1 MDRATGR
8 RRAGLDFARR
18 TLVLQLLVVLVVV
31 GIATVAYGLLSSSE
45 NRQEAQATALAI
57 ARTAAEDPALRAAV
71 TAETVDPATATAA
84 DLADGPLQRTAEAVR
99 ARTGALFVV
108 VTDDRGLRLA
118 HPDPAELGKL
128 VSTDPTVALAGREE
142 VTWATGT
149 LGESARA
156 KVPVRALGEAGA
168 AGAAGEAG
176 ATGDAGGRVVGEVS
190 VGFAAATVRDS
201 IGVDVAAIAVVAL
214 LALGVGAVASG
225 ILSRRLAR
233 LTLGLQPSEL
243 AGLVQDQASVLSG
256 VGEGVLGIGPDG
268 RVTVCNPRAAALLG
282 LVDPVGR
289 TLDDLGIAPVLRE
302 AVARARAGTAAPG
315 AGSRPATA
323 NAAAA
328 AADAV
333 PVPAASSSLRAVVGD
348 RLLFVDV
355 ARVDRDG
362 RDLGTVVV
370 LRDETDIEAM
380 SRRLTAVTAMSTALR
395 VQRHEFANRLHVVRG
410 LVATGR
416 VDEADS
422 YLAGVL
428 EQGPVAFPTVDAG
441 LVDEPYLQ
449 AFLGAKAM
457 EAEERGV
464 SLRVGPGTLVRGFL
478 VRPEEVTTVLGNLV
492 DNAVHAAVRGSRTDR
507 WVEVEALDDGA
518 DLHLAVSDSGDGLAG
533 SDVGRVFQRRAD
545 DVGAAAEAVAA
556 GGAPGGGGADGRGGA
571 DPAHGLGF
579 GLPLVRDIARR
590 DGGDVWVADPGGPPP
605 GADAGAVL
613 CARLQGVVEPPEAD
627 PPGASASAD
636 VEADTADTDT
646 ATDDRADPNGAP
658 A

>member
-1 MDRATGR
+1 MGEATGR

-45 NRQEAQATALAI
+45 NREEAQATALAI

-71 TAETVDPATATAA
+71 TAETADPGVATAS
-84 DLADGPLQRTAEAVR
+84 DLADGPVQLTAEAVR
-99 ARTGALFVV
+99 ERTGALFVV

-118 HPDPAELGKL
+118 HPDASELGQR

-156 KVPVRALGEAGA
+156 KVPVRALADAGA
-168 AGAAGEAG
+168 GDGGGAS
-176 ATGDAGGRVVGEVS
+176 GDDRVVGEVS

-243 AGLVQDQASVLSG
+243 AGLVQDQAAVLSG

-289 TLDDLGIAPVLRE
+289 TLADLGVAPVLRD
-302 AVARARAGTAAPG
+302 AVAGAQAGAA
-315 AGSRPATA
+315 AGSP
-323 NAAAA
+323 
-328 AADAV
+328 
-333 PVPAASSSLRAVVGD
+333 SLRAVVDD

-362 RDLGTVVV
+362 RDLGTVMV

-464 SLRVGPGTLVRGFL
+464 ALRVGPGTLVRGIL

-492 DNAVHAAVRGSRTDR
+492 DNAMHAAVRGSRADR

-518 DLHLAVSDSGDGLAG
+518 DLHIAVSDSGDGLAA
-533 SDVGRVFQRRAD
+533 SDAGRVFQRRPD
-545 DVGAAAEAVAA
+545 DVDGAAEALAA
-556 GGAPGGGGADGRGGA
+556 SGGA

-605 GADAGAVL
+605 HAEAGAVF
-613 CARLQGVVEPPEAD
+613 CARLAGVVEPPDAD
-627 PPGASASAD
+627 PPAPAPTD
-636 VEADTADTDT
+636 DTWTDTDPHG
-646 ATDDRADPNGAP
+646 ARA
-658 A
+658 

>member
-45 NRQEAQATALAI
+45 NREEAQATALAI

-71 TAETVDPATATAA
+71 TAETADPATASAA
-84 DLADGPLQRTAEAVR
+84 DLADGPVQRTAEAVR
-99 ARTGALFVV
+99 ERTGALFVV

-118 HPDPAELGKL
+118 HPDVSELGQR

-156 KVPVRALGEAGA
+156 KVPVRALTDASADGGGA
-168 AGAAGEAG
+168 S
-176 ATGDAGGRVVGEVS
+176 GDDRVVGEVS

-243 AGLVQDQASVLSG
+243 AGLVQDQAAVLSG

-268 RVTVCNPRAAALLG
+268 RVTVCNPRAAELLG

-289 TLDDLGIAPVLRE
+289 TLADLGVAPVLRD
-302 AVARARAGTAAPG
+302 AVAAARARTG
-315 AGSRPATA
+315 AGSATA
-323 NAAAA
+323 ATG
-328 AADAV
+328 
-333 PVPAASSSLRAVVGD
+333 VPAAGSASLRAVVDD

-362 RDLGTVVV
+362 RDLGTVMV

-416 VDEADS
+416 VDEADG

-464 SLRVGPGTLVRGFL
+464 ALRVGPGTLVRGIL

-492 DNAVHAAVRGSRTDR
+492 DNAVHAAVRGSRADR

-518 DLHLAVSDSGDGLAG
+518 DLHLAVSDSGDGLVA
-533 SDVGRVFQRRAD
+533 SDAGRVFQRRPD
-545 DVGAAAEAVAA
+545 DVDGAAEALAA
-556 GGAPGGGGADGRGGA
+556 GGGA

-605 GADAGAVL
+605 DAESGAVL
-613 CARLQGVVEPPEAD
+613 CARLAGVVEPPDDGPHEHD
-627 PPGASASAD
+627 PDPHPDLDGA
-636 VEADTADTDT
+636 
-646 ATDDRADPNGAP
+646 RA
-658 A
+658 

>member
-45 NRQEAQATALAI
+45 NREEAQATALAI

-71 TAETVDPATATAA
+71 TAETADPATASAA
-84 DLADGPLQRTAEAVR
+84 DLADGPVQRTAEAVR
-99 ARTGALFVV
+99 GRTGALFVV

-118 HPDPAELGKL
+118 HPDVSELGQR

-156 KVPVRALGEAGA
+156 KVPVRALADASADGGGA
-168 AGAAGEAG
+168 S
-176 ATGDAGGRVVGEVS
+176 GDDRVVGEVS

-243 AGLVQDQASVLSG
+243 AGLVQDQAAVLSG

-268 RVTVCNPRAAALLG
+268 RVTVCNPRAAELLG
-282 LVDPVGR
+282 LGDPVGR
-289 TLDDLGIAPVLRE
+289 TLADLGVAPVLRD
-302 AVARARAGTAAPG
+302 AVASARAGVGTGSASGVAGAPA
-315 AGSRPATA
+315 AGSA
-323 NAAAA
+323 
-328 AADAV
+328 
-333 PVPAASSSLRAVVGD
+333 SLRAVVDD

-362 RDLGTVVV
+362 RDLGTVMV

-416 VDEADS
+416 VDEADG

-464 SLRVGPGTLVRGFL
+464 ALRVGPGTLVRGIL

-492 DNAVHAAVRGSRTDR
+492 DNAVHAAVRGSRADR

-518 DLHLAVSDSGDGLAG
+518 DLHLAVSDSGDGLAA
-533 SDVGRVFQRRAD
+533 SDAGRVFQRRPD
-545 DVGAAAEAVAA
+545 DVDGAAEALAA
-556 GGAPGGGGADGRGGA
+556 GGGA

-605 GADAGAVL
+605 DAESGAVL
-613 CARLQGVVEPPEAD
+613 CARLAGVVEPPDDGPHD
-627 PPGASASAD
+627 PDHDPDGA
-636 VEADTADTDT
+636 
-646 ATDDRADPNGAP
+646 RA
-658 A
+658 

>member
-1 MDRATGR
+1 MGEATGR

-45 NRQEAQATALAI
+45 NREEAQATALAI
-57 ARTAAEDPALRAAV
+57 ARTAAEDLALRAAV
-71 TAETVDPATATAA
+71 TAETADPGVATAS
-84 DLADGPLQRTAEAVR
+84 DLADGPVQLTAEAVR
-99 ARTGALFVV
+99 ERTGALFVV

-118 HPDPAELGKL
+118 HPDASELGQR

-156 KVPVRALGEAGA
+156 KVPVRALADAGA
-168 AGAAGEAG
+168 PGDGGGAS
-176 ATGDAGGRVVGEVS
+176 GDDRVVGEVS

-243 AGLVQDQASVLSG
+243 AGLVQDQAAVLSG

-289 TLDDLGIAPVLRE
+289 TLADLGVAPVLRD
-302 AVARARAGTAAPG
+302 AVAGAQAGAA
-315 AGSRPATA
+315 AGSP
-323 NAAAA
+323 
-328 AADAV
+328 
-333 PVPAASSSLRAVVGD
+333 SLRAVVDD

-362 RDLGTVVV
+362 RDLGTVMV

-464 SLRVGPGTLVRGFL
+464 ALRVGPGTLVRGIL

-492 DNAVHAAVRGSRTDR
+492 DNAMHAAVRGSRADR

-518 DLHLAVSDSGDGLAG
+518 DLHIAVSDSGDGLAA
-533 SDVGRVFQRRAD
+533 SDAGRVFQRRPD
-545 DVGAAAEAVAA
+545 DVDGAAEALAA
-556 GGAPGGGGADGRGGA
+556 SGGG

-605 GADAGAVL
+605 HAEAGAVF
-613 CARLQGVVEPPEAD
+613 CARLAGVVEPPDAD
-627 PPGASASAD
+627 PPAP
-636 VEADTADTDT
+636 
-646 ATDDRADPNGAP
+646 TDDPSDPDPHGARA
-658 A
+658 

>member
-1 MDRATGR
+1 MHYSQWVGEATGR

-45 NRQEAQATALAI
+45 NREEAQATALAI

-71 TAETVDPATATAA
+71 TAETADPGVATAS
-84 DLADGPLQRTAEAVR
+84 DLADGPVQLTAEAVR
-99 ARTGALFVV
+99 ERTGALFVV

-118 HPDPAELGKL
+118 HPDASELGQR

-156 KVPVRALGEAGA
+156 KVPVRALADAGA
-168 AGAAGEAG
+168 GDGGGAS
-176 ATGDAGGRVVGEVS
+176 GDDRVVGEVS

-243 AGLVQDQASVLSG
+243 AGLVQDQAAVLSG
-256 VGEGVLGIGPDG
+256 VGEGALGIGPDG

-289 TLDDLGIAPVLRE
+289 TLADLGVAPVLRD
-302 AVARARAGTAAPG
+302 AVAGAQAGAA
-315 AGSRPATA
+315 AGSP
-323 NAAAA
+323 
-328 AADAV
+328 
-333 PVPAASSSLRAVVGD
+333 SLRAVVDD

-362 RDLGTVVV
+362 RDLGTVMV

-464 SLRVGPGTLVRGFL
+464 ALRVGPGTLVRGIL

-492 DNAVHAAVRGSRTDR
+492 DNAMHAAVRGSRADR
-507 WVEVEALDDGA
+507 WVEVEALDDGV
-518 DLHLAVSDSGDGLAG
+518 DLHIAVSDSGDGLAA
-533 SDVGRVFQRRAD
+533 SDAGRVFQRRPD
-545 DVGAAAEAVAA
+545 DVDGAAEALAA
-556 GGAPGGGGADGRGGA
+556 SGEG

-605 GADAGAVL
+605 HAEAGAVF
-613 CARLQGVVEPPEAD
+613 CARLAGVVEPPDAD
-627 PPGASASAD
+627 PPAPTDDPS
-636 VEADTADTDT
+636 DTDPHG
-646 ATDDRADPNGAP
+646 ARA
-658 A
+658 

>member
-45 NRQEAQATALAI
+45 NREEAQATALAI

-71 TAETVDPATATAA
+71 TAETADPATASAA
-84 DLADGPLQRTAEAVR
+84 DLADGPVQRTAEAVR
-99 ARTGALFVV
+99 ERTGALFVV

-118 HPDPAELGKL
+118 HPDVSELGQR

-156 KVPVRALGEAGA
+156 KVPVRALADASADGGGA
-168 AGAAGEAG
+168 S
-176 ATGDAGGRVVGEVS
+176 GDDRVVGEVS

-243 AGLVQDQASVLSG
+243 AGLVQDQAAVLSG

-268 RVTVCNPRAAALLG
+268 RVTVCNPRAAELLG

-289 TLDDLGIAPVLRE
+289 TLADLGVAPVLRD
-302 AVARARAGTAAPG
+302 AVAAARARTG
-315 AGSRPATA
+315 AGSASGVA
-323 NAAAA
+323 GA
-328 AADAV
+328 
-333 PVPAASSSLRAVVGD
+333 PAAGSASLRAVVDD

-362 RDLGTVVV
+362 RDLGTVMV

-416 VDEADS
+416 VDEADG

-464 SLRVGPGTLVRGFL
+464 ALRVGPGTLVRGIL

-492 DNAVHAAVRGSRTDR
+492 DNAVHAAVRGSRADR

-518 DLHLAVSDSGDGLAG
+518 DLHLAVSDSGDGLAA
-533 SDVGRVFQRRAD
+533 SDAGRVFQRRPD
-545 DVGAAAEAVAA
+545 DVDGAAEALAA
-556 GGAPGGGGADGRGGA
+556 GGGA

-605 GADAGAVL
+605 DAESGAVL
-613 CARLQGVVEPPEAD
+613 CARLAGVVEPPDDGPHD
-627 PPGASASAD
+627 PDHDPDGA
-636 VEADTADTDT
+636 
-646 ATDDRADPNGAP
+646 RA
-658 A
+658 

>member
-8 RRAGLDFARR
+8 RRTGLDFARR

-31 GIATVAYGLLSSSE
+31 GIATVAYGVLSSSE
-45 NRQEAQATALAI
+45 NREEAQATALAI

-71 TAETVDPATATAA
+71 TAETADPGVATAS
-84 DLADGPLQRTAEAVR
+84 DLADGPVQRTAEAVR

-118 HPDPAELGKL
+118 HPDPAELGER

-156 KVPVRALGEAGA
+156 KVPVRALADASAG
-168 AGAAGEAG
+168 GDD
-176 ATGDAGGRVVGEVS
+176 DAGGGSGRVVGEVS

-201 IGVDVAAIAVVAL
+201 IGVDVAAIGVVAL

-243 AGLVQDQASVLSG
+243 AGLVQDQAAVLSG
-256 VGEGVLGIGPDG
+256 VGEGVLGLGPDG
-268 RVTVCNPRAAALLG
+268 RVTVCNPRAAELLG

-289 TLDDLGIAPVLRE
+289 TLADLGVAPVLRD
-302 AVARARAGTAAPG
+302 AVAGAQAGAA
-315 AGSRPATA
+315 AGSA
-323 NAAAA
+323 
-328 AADAV
+328 
-333 PVPAASSSLRAVVGD
+333 SLRAVVDD

-362 RDLGTVVV
+362 RDLGTVMV

-416 VDEADS
+416 VDEADG

-464 SLRVGPGTLVRGFL
+464 ALRVGPGTLVRGFL

-492 DNAVHAAVRGSRTDR
+492 DNAVQAAVRGSRADR

-518 DLHLAVSDSGDGLAG
+518 DLHLAVSDSGDGLAA
-533 SDVGRVFQRRAD
+533 SDAGRVFQRRPD
-545 DVGAAAEAVAA
+545 DVGGAAEAVAA
-556 GGAPGGGGADGRGGA
+556 GGGA

-605 GADAGAVL
+605 RAESGAVL
-613 CARLQGVVEPPEAD
+613 CARLAGVVEPPDAD
-627 PPGASASAD
+627 PPAD
-636 VEADTADTDT
+636 
-646 ATDDRADPNGAP
+646 DPRDHDHPDPDGAP

>member
-71 TAETVDPATATAA
+71 TAETADPATAAAA
-84 DLADGPLQRTAEAVR
+84 DLADGPVQRTAEAVR
-99 ARTGALFVV
+99 ERTGALFVV

-118 HPDPAELGKL
+118 HPDVSELGQR

-156 KVPVRALGEAGA
+156 KVPVRALADASADGGGA
-168 AGAAGEAG
+168 S
-176 ATGDAGGRVVGEVS
+176 GDDRVVGEVS

-243 AGLVQDQASVLSG
+243 AGLVQDQAAVLSG
-256 VGEGVLGIGPDG
+256 VGEGVLGVGPDG
-268 RVTVCNPRAAALLG
+268 RVTVCNPRAAVLLG

-289 TLDDLGIAPVLRE
+289 TLADLGVAPVLRD
-302 AVARARAGTAAPG
+302 AVSAARAGSASAAAGAPA
-315 AGSRPATA
+315 AGSA
-323 NAAAA
+323 
-328 AADAV
+328 
-333 PVPAASSSLRAVVGD
+333 SLRAVVDD

-362 RDLGTVVV
+362 RDLGTVMV

-416 VDEADS
+416 VDEADG

-464 SLRVGPGTLVRGFL
+464 ALRVGPGTLVRGIL

-492 DNAVHAAVRGSRTDR
+492 DNAVHAAVRGSRADR
-507 WVEVEALDDGA
+507 WVEVEALDDGE
-518 DLHLAVSDSGDGLAG
+518 DLHLAVSDSGDGLAA
-533 SDVGRVFQRRAD
+533 SDAGRVFQRRPD
-545 DVGAAAEAVAA
+545 DVDGAAEALAA
-556 GGAPGGGGADGRGGA
+556 GGGA

-605 GADAGAVL
+605 DAESGAVL
-613 CARLQGVVEPPEAD
+613 CARLAGVVEPPDDGPHDHDHDHD
-627 PPGASASAD
+627 PDPDPDGA
-636 VEADTADTDT
+636 
-646 ATDDRADPNGAP
+646 RA
-658 A
+658 

>member
-1 MDRATGR
+1 M
-8 RRAGLDFARR
+8 
-18 TLVLQLLVVLVVV
+18 LVVLVVV

-45 NRQEAQATALAI
+45 NREEAQATALAI

-71 TAETVDPATATAA
+71 TAETADPGVATAS
-84 DLADGPLQRTAEAVR
+84 DLADGPVQLTAEAVR
-99 ARTGALFVV
+99 ERTGALFVV

-118 HPDPAELGKL
+118 HPDASELGQR

-156 KVPVRALGEAGA
+156 KVPVRALADAGA
-168 AGAAGEAG
+168 GDGGGAS
-176 ATGDAGGRVVGEVS
+176 GDDRVVGEVS

-243 AGLVQDQASVLSG
+243 AGLVQDQAAVLSG

-289 TLDDLGIAPVLRE
+289 TLADLGVAPVLRD
-302 AVARARAGTAAPG
+302 AVAGAQAGAA
-315 AGSRPATA
+315 AGSP
-323 NAAAA
+323 
-328 AADAV
+328 
-333 PVPAASSSLRAVVGD
+333 SLRAVVDD

-362 RDLGTVVV
+362 RDLGTVMV

-464 SLRVGPGTLVRGFL
+464 ALRVGPGTLVRGIL

-492 DNAVHAAVRGSRTDR
+492 DNAMHAAVRGSRADR
-507 WVEVEALDDGA
+507 WVEVEALDDGV
-518 DLHLAVSDSGDGLAG
+518 DLHIAVSDSGDGLAA
-533 SDVGRVFQRRAD
+533 SDAGRVFQRRPD
-545 DVGAAAEAVAA
+545 DVDGAAEALAA
-556 GGAPGGGGADGRGGA
+556 SGGG

-605 GADAGAVL
+605 HAEAGAVF
-613 CARLQGVVEPPEAD
+613 CARLAGVVEPPDAD
-627 PPGASASAD
+627 PPAP
-636 VEADTADTDT
+636 
-646 ATDDRADPNGAP
+646 TDDPSHTDPHGARA
-658 A
+658 

>member
-1 MDRATGR
+1 MHYSQWVGEATGR

-45 NRQEAQATALAI
+45 NREEAQATALAI

-71 TAETVDPATATAA
+71 TAETADPGVATAS
-84 DLADGPLQRTAEAVR
+84 DLADGPVQLTAEAVR
-99 ARTGALFVV
+99 ERTGALFVV

-118 HPDPAELGKL
+118 HPDASELGQR

-156 KVPVRALGEAGA
+156 KVPVRALADAGA
-168 AGAAGEAG
+168 GDGGGAS
-176 ATGDAGGRVVGEVS
+176 GDDRVVGEVS

-243 AGLVQDQASVLSG
+243 AGLVQDQAAVLSG

-289 TLDDLGIAPVLRE
+289 TLADLGVAPVLRD
-302 AVARARAGTAAPG
+302 AVAGAQAGAA
-315 AGSRPATA
+315 AGSP
-323 NAAAA
+323 
-328 AADAV
+328 
-333 PVPAASSSLRAVVGD
+333 SLRAVVDD
-348 RLLFVDV
+348 RLLFVDEP
-355 ARVDRDG
+355 RVDRRERDGPLLEHAREVAVGLVDPAG
-362 RDLGTVVV
+362 RDQAAHDVEPVRELVPLHAERRGH
-370 LRDETDIEAM
+370 RGDGGEATAH
-380 SRRLTAVTAMSTALR
+380 RLDV
-395 VQRHEFANRLHVVRG
+395 G
-410 LVATGR
+410 LVAQHHHGA
-416 VDEADS
+416 EIA
-422 YLAGVL
+422 
-428 EQGPVAFPTVDAG
+428 PVAVDAG

-464 SLRVGPGTLVRGFL
+464 ALRVGPGTLVRGIL

-492 DNAVHAAVRGSRTDR
+492 DNAMHAAVRGSRADR
-507 WVEVEALDDGA
+507 WVEVEALDDGV
-518 DLHLAVSDSGDGLAG
+518 DLHIAVSDSGDGLAA
-533 SDVGRVFQRRAD
+533 SDAGRVFQRRPD
-545 DVGAAAEAVAA
+545 DVDGAAEALAA
-556 GGAPGGGGADGRGGA
+556 SGEG

-605 GADAGAVL
+605 HAEAGAVF
-613 CARLQGVVEPPEAD
+613 CARLAGVVEPPDAD
-627 PPGASASAD
+627 PPAPTDDPS
-636 VEADTADTDT
+636 DTDPHG
-646 ATDDRADPNGAP
+646 ARA
-658 A
+658 

>member
-1 MDRATGR
+1 M
-8 RRAGLDFARR
+8 
-18 TLVLQLLVVLVVV
+18 LVVLVVV

-45 NRQEAQATALAI
+45 NREEAQATALAI

-71 TAETVDPATATAA
+71 TAETADPGVATAS
-84 DLADGPLQRTAEAVR
+84 DLADGPVQLTAEAVR
-99 ARTGALFVV
+99 ERTGALFVV

-118 HPDPAELGKL
+118 HPDASELGQR

-156 KVPVRALGEAGA
+156 KVPVRALADAGA
-168 AGAAGEAG
+168 GDGGGAS
-176 ATGDAGGRVVGEVS
+176 GDDRVVGEVS

-243 AGLVQDQASVLSG
+243 AGLVQDQAAVLSG

-289 TLDDLGIAPVLRE
+289 TLADLGVAPVLRD
-302 AVARARAGTAAPG
+302 AVAGAQAGAA
-315 AGSRPATA
+315 AGSP
-323 NAAAA
+323 
-328 AADAV
+328 
-333 PVPAASSSLRAVVGD
+333 SLRAVVDD

-362 RDLGTVVV
+362 RDLGTVMV

-464 SLRVGPGTLVRGFL
+464 ALRVGPGTLVRGIL

-492 DNAVHAAVRGSRTDR
+492 DNAMHAAVRGSRADR
-507 WVEVEALDDGA
+507 WVEVEALDDGV
-518 DLHLAVSDSGDGLAG
+518 DLHIAVSDSGDGLAA
-533 SDVGRVFQRRAD
+533 SDAGRVFQRRPD
-545 DVGAAAEAVAA
+545 DVDGAAEALAA
-556 GGAPGGGGADGRGGA
+556 SGGG

-605 GADAGAVL
+605 HAEAGAVF
-613 CARLQGVVEPPEAD
+613 CARLAGVVEPPDAD
-627 PPGASASAD
+627 PPAPTDDPS
-636 VEADTADTDT
+636 DTDPHG
-646 ATDDRADPNGAP
+646 ARA
-658 A
+658 

>member
-1 MDRATGR
+1 M
-8 RRAGLDFARR
+8 
-18 TLVLQLLVVLVVV
+18 LVVLVVV

-45 NRQEAQATALAI
+45 NREEAQATALAI
-57 ARTAAEDPALRAAV
+57 ARTAAEDLALRAAV
-71 TAETVDPATATAA
+71 TAETADPGVATAS
-84 DLADGPLQRTAEAVR
+84 DLADGPVQLTAEAVR
-99 ARTGALFVV
+99 ERTGALFVV

-118 HPDPAELGKL
+118 HPDASELGQR

-156 KVPVRALGEAGA
+156 KVPVRALADAGA
-168 AGAAGEAG
+168 PGDGGGAS
-176 ATGDAGGRVVGEVS
+176 GDDRVVGEVS

-243 AGLVQDQASVLSG
+243 AGLVQDQAAVLSG

-289 TLDDLGIAPVLRE
+289 TLADLGVAPVLRD
-302 AVARARAGTAAPG
+302 AVAGAQAGAA
-315 AGSRPATA
+315 AGSP
-323 NAAAA
+323 
-328 AADAV
+328 
-333 PVPAASSSLRAVVGD
+333 SLRAVVDD

-362 RDLGTVVV
+362 RDLGTVMV

-464 SLRVGPGTLVRGFL
+464 ALRVGPGTLVRGIL

-492 DNAVHAAVRGSRTDR
+492 DNAMHAAVRGSRADR

-518 DLHLAVSDSGDGLAG
+518 DLHIAVSDSGDGLAA
-533 SDVGRVFQRRAD
+533 SDAGRVFQRRPD
-545 DVGAAAEAVAA
+545 DVDGAAEALAA
-556 GGAPGGGGADGRGGA
+556 SGGG

-605 GADAGAVL
+605 HAEAGAVF
-613 CARLQGVVEPPEAD
+613 CARLAGVVEPPDAD
-627 PPGASASAD
+627 PPAP
-636 VEADTADTDT
+636 
-646 ATDDRADPNGAP
+646 TDDPSDPDPHGARA
-658 A
+658 

>member
-1 MDRATGR
+1 MDRVTGR

-71 TAETVDPATATAA
+71 TAETADPATASAA
-84 DLADGPLQRTAEAVR
+84 DLADGPVQRTAEAVR
-99 ARTGALFVV
+99 ERTGALFVV

-118 HPDPAELGKL
+118 HPDVSELGQR

-156 KVPVRALGEAGA
+156 KVPVRALTDASADGGGA
-168 AGAAGEAG
+168 S
-176 ATGDAGGRVVGEVS
+176 GDDRVVGEVS

-243 AGLVQDQASVLSG
+243 AGLVQDQAAVLSG

-268 RVTVCNPRAAALLG
+268 RVTVCNPRAAELLG

-289 TLDDLGIAPVLRE
+289 TLADLGVAPVLRD
-302 AVARARAGTAAPG
+302 AVSAARAGSASAAAGAPA
-315 AGSRPATA
+315 AGSA
-323 NAAAA
+323 
-328 AADAV
+328 
-333 PVPAASSSLRAVVGD
+333 SLRAVVDD

-362 RDLGTVVV
+362 RDLGTVMV

-416 VDEADS
+416 VDEADG

-464 SLRVGPGTLVRGFL
+464 ALRVGPGTLVRGIL

-492 DNAVHAAVRGSRTDR
+492 DNAVHAAVRGSRADR
-507 WVEVEALDDGA
+507 WVEVEALDDGE
-518 DLHLAVSDSGDGLAG
+518 DLHLAVSDSGDGLAA
-533 SDVGRVFQRRAD
+533 SDAGRVFQRRPD
-545 DVGAAAEAVAA
+545 DVDGAAEALAA
-556 GGAPGGGGADGRGGA
+556 GGGA

-605 GADAGAVL
+605 DAESGAVL
-613 CARLQGVVEPPEAD
+613 CARLAGVVEPPDDGPHD
-627 PPGASASAD
+627 PDPDPDHDGA
-636 VEADTADTDT
+636 
-646 ATDDRADPNGAP
+646 RA
-658 A
+658 

>member
-1 MDRATGR
+1 MGEATGR

-45 NRQEAQATALAI
+45 NREEAQATALAI

-71 TAETVDPATATAA
+71 TAETADPGVATAS
-84 DLADGPLQRTAEAVR
+84 DLADGPVQLTAEAVR
-99 ARTGALFVV
+99 ERTGALFVV

-118 HPDPAELGKL
+118 HPDASELGQR

-156 KVPVRALGEAGA
+156 KVPVRALADAGA
-168 AGAAGEAG
+168 GDGGGAS
-176 ATGDAGGRVVGEVS
+176 GDDRVVGEVS

-243 AGLVQDQASVLSG
+243 AGLVQDQAAVLSG

-289 TLDDLGIAPVLRE
+289 TLADLGVAPVLRD
-302 AVARARAGTAAPG
+302 AVAGAQAGAA
-315 AGSRPATA
+315 AGSP
-323 NAAAA
+323 
-328 AADAV
+328 
-333 PVPAASSSLRAVVGD
+333 SLRAVVDD

-362 RDLGTVVV
+362 RDLGTVMV

-464 SLRVGPGTLVRGFL
+464 ALRVGPGTLVRGIL

-492 DNAVHAAVRGSRTDR
+492 DNAMHAAVRGSRADR

-518 DLHLAVSDSGDGLAG
+518 DLHIAVSDSGDGLAA
-533 SDVGRVFQRRAD
+533 SDAGRVFQRRPD
-545 DVGAAAEAVAA
+545 DVDGAAEALAA
-556 GGAPGGGGADGRGGA
+556 SGGA

-605 GADAGAVL
+605 HAEAGAVF
-613 CARLQGVVEPPEAD
+613 CARLAGVVEPPDAD
-627 PPGASASAD
+627 PPALAPTD
-636 VEADTADTDT
+636 DTWTDTDPHG
-646 ATDDRADPNGAP
+646 ARA
-658 A
+658 

>member
-1 MDRATGR
+1 MGEATGR

-45 NRQEAQATALAI
+45 NREEAQATALAI

-71 TAETVDPATATAA
+71 TAETADPGVATAS
-84 DLADGPLQRTAEAVR
+84 DLADGPVQLTAEAVR
-99 ARTGALFVV
+99 ERTGALFVV

-118 HPDPAELGKL
+118 HPDASELGQR

-156 KVPVRALGEAGA
+156 KVPVRALADAGA
-168 AGAAGEAG
+168 P
-176 ATGDAGGRVVGEVS
+176 GDASGGDDARVVGEVS

-243 AGLVQDQASVLSG
+243 AGLVQDQAAVLSG

-289 TLDDLGIAPVLRE
+289 TLADLGVAPVLRD
-302 AVARARAGTAAPG
+302 AVAGAQAGAA
-315 AGSRPATA
+315 AGSP
-323 NAAAA
+323 
-328 AADAV
+328 
-333 PVPAASSSLRAVVGD
+333 SLRAVVDD

-362 RDLGTVVV
+362 RDLGTVMV

-464 SLRVGPGTLVRGFL
+464 ALRVGPGTLVRGIL

-492 DNAVHAAVRGSRTDR
+492 DNAMHAAVRGSRADR
-507 WVEVEALDDGA
+507 WVEVEALDDGV
-518 DLHLAVSDSGDGLAG
+518 DLHIAVSDSGDGLAA
-533 SDVGRVFQRRAD
+533 SDAGRVFQRRPD
-545 DVGAAAEAVAA
+545 DVDGAAEARAA
-556 GGAPGGGGADGRGGA
+556 SGGA

-605 GADAGAVL
+605 HAEAGAVF
-613 CARLQGVVEPPEAD
+613 CARLAGVVEPPDAD
-627 PPGASASAD
+627 PPAQ
-636 VEADTADTDT
+636 
-646 ATDDRADPNGAP
+646 TDDPSAPDPHGAC

>member
-1 MDRATGR
+1 M
-8 RRAGLDFARR
+8 
-18 TLVLQLLVVLVVV
+18 LVVLVVV

-45 NRQEAQATALAI
+45 NREEAQATALAI

-71 TAETVDPATATAA
+71 TAETADPGVATAS
-84 DLADGPLQRTAEAVR
+84 DLADGPVQLTAEAVR
-99 ARTGALFVV
+99 ERTGALFVV

-118 HPDPAELGKL
+118 HPDASELGQR

-156 KVPVRALGEAGA
+156 KVPVRALADAGA
-168 AGAAGEAG
+168 GDGGGAS
-176 ATGDAGGRVVGEVS
+176 GDDRVVGEVS

-243 AGLVQDQASVLSG
+243 AGLVQDQAAVLSG

-289 TLDDLGIAPVLRE
+289 TLADLGVAPVLRD
-302 AVARARAGTAAPG
+302 AVAGAQAGAA
-315 AGSRPATA
+315 AGSP
-323 NAAAA
+323 
-328 AADAV
+328 
-333 PVPAASSSLRAVVGD
+333 SLRAVVDD

-362 RDLGTVVV
+362 RDLGTVMV

-464 SLRVGPGTLVRGFL
+464 ALRVGPGTLVRGIL

-492 DNAVHAAVRGSRTDR
+492 DNAMHAAVRGSRADR

-518 DLHLAVSDSGDGLAG
+518 DLHIAVSDSGDGLAA
-533 SDVGRVFQRRAD
+533 SDAGRVFQRRPD
-545 DVGAAAEAVAA
+545 DVDGAAEALAA
-556 GGAPGGGGADGRGGA
+556 SGGA

-605 GADAGAVL
+605 HAEAGAVF
-613 CARLQGVVEPPEAD
+613 CARLAGVVEPPDAD
-627 PPGASASAD
+627 PPAPTDDPS
-636 VEADTADTDT
+636 DTDPHG
-646 ATDDRADPNGAP
+646 ARA
-658 A
+658 

>member
-1 MDRATGR
+1 MGR
-8 RRAGLDFARR
+8 RRTGLDFARR

-31 GIATVAYGLLSSSE
+31 GIATIAYGLLSSSE
-45 NRQEAQATALAI
+45 NREEAQATALAI

-71 TAETVDPATATAA
+71 TDETADPGVATAS
-84 DLADGPLQRTAEAVR
+84 DLADGPVQLTAEAVR
-99 ARTGALFVV
+99 ERTGALFVV

-118 HPDPAELGKL
+118 HPDASELGER

-156 KVPVRALGEAGA
+156 KVPVRALADAGA
-168 AGAAGEAG
+168 P
-176 ATGDAGGRVVGEVS
+176 GDASGGGDARVVGEVS

-243 AGLVQDQASVLSG
+243 AGLVQDQAAVLSG

-289 TLDDLGIAPVLRE
+289 TLADLGVAPVLRD
-302 AVARARAGTAAPG
+302 AVADAQAGAA
-315 AGSRPATA
+315 AGSP
-323 NAAAA
+323 
-328 AADAV
+328 
-333 PVPAASSSLRAVVGD
+333 SLRAVVDD

-362 RDLGTVVV
+362 RDLGTVMV

-464 SLRVGPGTLVRGFL
+464 ALRVGPGTLVRGIL

-492 DNAVHAAVRGSRTDR
+492 DNAMHAAVRGSRADR

-518 DLHLAVSDSGDGLAG
+518 DLHIAVSDSGDGLAA
-533 SDVGRVFQRRAD
+533 SDAGRVFQGRPD
-545 DVGAAAEAVAA
+545 DVDGAAEALASEGSSADRASVLGA
-556 GGAPGGGGADGRGGA
+556 GGRGGA

-605 GADAGAVL
+605 GAGSGAVF
-613 CARLQGVVEPPEAD
+613 CARLAGVVEPPDAD
-627 PPGASASAD
+627 PPAPAP
-636 VEADTADTDT
+636 
-646 ATDDRADPNGAP
+646 TDDTRTDIDPDGARA
-658 A
+658 

>member
-45 NRQEAQATALAI
+45 NREEAQATALAI
-57 ARTAAEDPALRAAV
+57 ARTAAEDPALRSAV
-71 TAETVDPATATAA
+71 TAETADPATASAA
-84 DLADGPLQRTAEAVR
+84 DLADGPVQRTAEAVR
-99 ARTGALFVV
+99 GRTGALFVV

-118 HPDPAELGKL
+118 HPDVSELGQR

-156 KVPVRALGEAGA
+156 KVPVRALTDASADGGGA
-168 AGAAGEAG
+168 S
-176 ATGDAGGRVVGEVS
+176 GDDRVVGEVS

-243 AGLVQDQASVLSG
+243 AGLVQDQAAVLSG

-268 RVTVCNPRAAALLG
+268 RVTVCNPRAAELLG

-289 TLDDLGIAPVLRE
+289 TLADLGVAPVLRD
-302 AVARARAGTAAPG
+302 AVSAARAGAG
-315 AGSRPATA
+315 AGSASGVA
-323 NAAAA
+323 GA
-328 AADAV
+328 
-333 PVPAASSSLRAVVGD
+333 PAAGSASLRAVVDD

-362 RDLGTVVV
+362 RDLGTVMV

-416 VDEADS
+416 VDEADG

-464 SLRVGPGTLVRGFL
+464 ALRVGPGTLVRGIL

-492 DNAVHAAVRGSRTDR
+492 DNAVHAAVRGSRADR

-518 DLHLAVSDSGDGLAG
+518 DLHLAVSDSGDGLAA
-533 SDVGRVFQRRAD
+533 SDAGRVFQRRPD
-545 DVGAAAEAVAA
+545 DVDGAAEALAA
-556 GGAPGGGGADGRGGA
+556 GGGA

-590 DGGDVWVADPGGPPP
+590 DGGDVWVADPGGPP
-605 GADAGAVL
+605 ADAESGAVL
-613 CARLQGVVEPPEAD
+613 CARLAGVVEPPDDGPHD
-627 PPGASASAD
+627 PDPDDDPDPDHDGA
-636 VEADTADTDT
+636 
-646 ATDDRADPNGAP
+646 RA
-658 A
+658 

>member
-1 MDRATGR
+1 VDRATGR

-31 GIATVAYGLLSSSE
+31 GIATIAYGLLSSSE
-45 NRQEAQATALAI
+45 NREEAQATALAI
-57 ARTAAEDPALRAAV
+57 ARTSAEDPALRAAV
-71 TAETVDPATATAA
+71 TAETADPATATAA
-84 DLADGPLQRTAEAVR
+84 DLADGPVQRTAEAVR
-99 ARTGALFVV
+99 ERTGALFVV

-118 HPDPAELGKL
+118 HPDPAELGQL
-128 VSTDPTVALAGREE
+128 VSTDPAVALAGREE

-156 KVPVRALGEAGA
+156 KVPVRALDGDGA
-168 AGAAGEAG
+168 S
-176 ATGDAGGRVVGEVS
+176 AGGRVVGEVS

-243 AGLVQDQASVLSG
+243 AGLVQDQAAVLSG

-268 RVTVCNPRAAALLG
+268 RVTVCNPRAAELLG
-282 LVDPVGR
+282 LRDPVGR
-289 TLDDLGIAPVLRE
+289 TLAELGVAPVLRD
-302 AVARARAGTAAPG
+302 AVADARAGAASEPG
-315 AGSRPATA
+315 AGSP
-323 NAAAA
+323 
-328 AADAV
+328 
-333 PVPAASSSLRAVVGD
+333 SLRAVVDD

-362 RDLGTVVV
+362 RDLGTVMV

-416 VDEADS
+416 VDEAES

-464 SLRVGPGTLVRGFL
+464 TLRVGPGTLVRGFL

-507 WVEVEALDDGA
+507 WVEVEALDDGV
-518 DLHLAVSDSGDGLAG
+518 DLHLAVSDSGDGLPG
-533 SDVGRVFQRRAD
+533 SDTGRVFQRRPD
-545 DVGAAAEAVAA
+545 DVGAAAEAVAS
-556 GGAPGGGGADGRGGA
+556 GAATGDGGADDRGGA

-605 GADAGAVL
+605 HAEAGAVF
-613 CARLQGVVEPPEAD
+613 CARLAGVVEPPDAD
-627 PPGASASAD
+627 PPAPA
-636 VEADTADTDT
+636 
-646 ATDDRADPNGAP
+646 ADPHRDPDPDGACP
-658 A
+658 

>member
-1 MDRATGR
+1 VDRATGR

-31 GIATVAYGLLSSSE
+31 GIATIAYGLLSSSE
-45 NRQEAQATALAI
+45 NREEAQATALAI

-71 TAETVDPATATAA
+71 TAETADPATAAAA
-84 DLADGPLQRTAEAVR
+84 DLADGPVQRTAEAVR
-99 ARTGALFVV
+99 ERTGALFVV

-118 HPDPAELGKL
+118 HPDPAELGER

-156 KVPVRALGEAGA
+156 KVPVRALDASSDASSGA
-168 AGAAGEAG
+168 AASA
-176 ATGDAGGRVVGEVS
+176 DGRVVGEVS

-243 AGLVQDQASVLSG
+243 AGLVQDQAAVLSG
-256 VGEGVLGIGPDG
+256 VGEGVLGIGTDG
-268 RVTVCNPRAAALLG
+268 RVTVCNPRAAELLG
-282 LVDPVGR
+282 LADPVGR
-289 TLDDLGIAPVLRE
+289 SLADLGVAPVLRD
-302 AVARARAGTAAPG
+302 AVAEARAGAPSDPG
-315 AGSRPATA
+315 AGSP
-323 NAAAA
+323 
-328 AADAV
+328 
-333 PVPAASSSLRAVVGD
+333 SLRAVVDD

-362 RDLGTVVV
+362 RDLGTVMV

-416 VDEADS
+416 VDEAES

-464 SLRVGPGTLVRGFL
+464 ALRVGPGTLVRGFL

-507 WVEVEALDDGA
+507 WVEVEALDDGV

-533 SDVGRVFQRRAD
+533 TDAGRVFQRRPD
-545 DVGAAAEAVAA
+545 DVGAAAEAVASGA
-556 GGAPGGGGADGRGGA
+556 APGDAGADGRGGA

-605 GADAGAVL
+605 SAESGAVF
-613 CARLQGVVEPPEAD
+613 CARLAGVVEPPDAD
-627 PPGASASAD
+627 PPAPADDPHHDHDGAS
-636 VEADTADTDT
+636 
-646 ATDDRADPNGAP
+646 P
-658 A
+658 

>member
-1 MDRATGR
+1 VDRATGR
-8 RRAGLDFARR
+8 RRTGLDFARR

-31 GIATVAYGLLSSSE
+31 GIATVAYGVLSSAQ
-45 NRQEAQATALAI
+45 NREDAQSTALAI
-57 ARTAAEDPALRAAV
+57 ARTLAEDPALQDEVRYESRSVAPPSAAELV
-71 TAETVDPATATAA
+71 
-84 DLADGPLQRTAEAVR
+84 DGPVQRAAEAVR
-99 ARTGALFVV
+99 ERTGALFVV
-108 VTDDRGLRLA
+108 VTDDRGMRLA
-118 HPDPAELGKL
+118 HPDPDQLGQR
-128 VSTDPTVALAGREE
+128 VSTDPSTALSGGEE

-156 KVPVRALGEAGA
+156 KVPVREGDRSGVEAR
-168 AGAAGEAG
+168 AGVGTDPA
-176 ATGDAGGRVVGEVS
+176 DDPDRVVGEVS

-243 AGLVQDQASVLSG
+243 AGLVQDQAAVLSG
-256 VGEGVLGIGPDG
+256 VGEGVLGLGPDG
-268 RVTVCNPRAAALLG
+268 RVTVCNPRAAELLG

-289 TLDDLGIAPVLRE
+289 TLADLGVASVLRD
-302 AVARARAGTAAPG
+302 AVADAQAGAA
-315 AGSRPATA
+315 AGSP
-323 NAAAA
+323 
-328 AADAV
+328 
-333 PVPAASSSLRAVVGD
+333 SLRAVVDD

-355 ARVDRDG
+355 ARVARDG
-362 RDLGTVVV
+362 RDLGTVMV

-464 SLRVGPGTLVRGFL
+464 ALRVGPGTLVRGFL

-492 DNAVHAAVRGSRTDR
+492 DNAVHAAVRGSRADR
-507 WVEVEALDDGA
+507 WVEVEALDDRA

-533 SDVGRVFQRRAD
+533 SDAGRVFQRRPD
-545 DVGAAAEAVAA
+545 DVGGAAEALAA
-556 GGAPGGGGADGRGGA
+556 GGGA

-605 GADAGAVL
+605 DADAGAVF
-613 CARLQGVVEPPEAD
+613 CARLAGVVEAPDAD
-627 PPGASASAD
+627 PPAD
-636 VEADTADTDT
+636 
-646 ATDDRADPNGAP
+646 DPRDHDHPDSDGAP

>member
-1 MDRATGR
+1 M
-8 RRAGLDFARR
+8 
-18 TLVLQLLVVLVVV
+18 LVVLVVV

-45 NRQEAQATALAI
+45 NREEAQATALAI

-71 TAETVDPATATAA
+71 TAETADPGVATAS
-84 DLADGPLQRTAEAVR
+84 DLADGPVQLTAEAVR
-99 ARTGALFVV
+99 ERTGALFVV

-118 HPDPAELGKL
+118 HPDASELGQR

-156 KVPVRALGEAGA
+156 KVPVRALADAGA
-168 AGAAGEAG
+168 GDGGGAS
-176 ATGDAGGRVVGEVS
+176 GDDRVVGEVS

-243 AGLVQDQASVLSG
+243 AGLVQDQAAVLSG

-289 TLDDLGIAPVLRE
+289 TLADLGVAPVLRD
-302 AVARARAGTAAPG
+302 AVAGAQAGAA
-315 AGSRPATA
+315 AGSP
-323 NAAAA
+323 
-328 AADAV
+328 
-333 PVPAASSSLRAVVGD
+333 SLRAVVDD

-362 RDLGTVVV
+362 RDLGTVMV

-464 SLRVGPGTLVRGFL
+464 ALRVGPGTLVRGIL

-492 DNAVHAAVRGSRTDR
+492 DNAMHAAVRGSRADR

-518 DLHLAVSDSGDGLAG
+518 DLHIAVSDSGDGLAA
-533 SDVGRVFQRRAD
+533 SDAGRVFQRRPD
-545 DVGAAAEAVAA
+545 DVDGAAEALAA
-556 GGAPGGGGADGRGGA
+556 SGGA

-605 GADAGAVL
+605 HAEAGAVF
-613 CARLQGVVEPPEAD
+613 CARLAGVVEPPDAD
-627 PPGASASAD
+627 PPAPAPTD
-636 VEADTADTDT
+636 DTWTDTDPHG
-646 ATDDRADPNGAP
+646 ARA
-658 A
+658 

>member
-1 MDRATGR
+1 MGR
-8 RRAGLDFARR
+8 RRTGLDFARR

-31 GIATVAYGLLSSSE
+31 GIATIAYGLLSSSE
-45 NRQEAQATALAI
+45 NREEAQATALAI
-57 ARTAAEDPALRAAV
+57 ARTAAEDPTLRAAV
-71 TAETVDPATATAA
+71 TAETADPGVATAS
-84 DLADGPLQRTAEAVR
+84 DLADGPVQLTAEAVR
-99 ARTGALFVV
+99 ERTGALFVV

-118 HPDPAELGKL
+118 HPDASELGER

-156 KVPVRALGEAGA
+156 KVPVRALADAGA
-168 AGAAGEAG
+168 P
-176 ATGDAGGRVVGEVS
+176 GDASGGGDARVVGEVS

-243 AGLVQDQASVLSG
+243 AGLVQDQAAVLSG

-289 TLDDLGIAPVLRE
+289 TLADLGVAPVLRD
-302 AVARARAGTAAPG
+302 AVADAQAGAA
-315 AGSRPATA
+315 AGSP
-323 NAAAA
+323 
-328 AADAV
+328 
-333 PVPAASSSLRAVVGD
+333 SLRAVVDD

-362 RDLGTVVV
+362 RDLGTVMV

-464 SLRVGPGTLVRGFL
+464 ALRVGPGTLVRGIL

-492 DNAVHAAVRGSRTDR
+492 DNAMHAAVRGSRADR

-518 DLHLAVSDSGDGLAG
+518 DLHIAVSDSGDGLAA
-533 SDVGRVFQRRAD
+533 SDAGRVFQRRPD
-545 DVGAAAEAVAA
+545 DVDGAAEALASEGSSADRASVLGA
-556 GGAPGGGGADGRGGA
+556 GGRGGA

-605 GADAGAVL
+605 GADSGAVF
-613 CARLQGVVEPPEAD
+613 CARLAGVVEPPDAD
-627 PPGASASAD
+627 PPAPAP
-636 VEADTADTDT
+636 
-646 ATDDRADPNGAP
+646 TDDTRTDIDPDGARA
-658 A
+658 

>member
-1 MDRATGR
+1 MHYSQWVGEATGR

-45 NRQEAQATALAI
+45 NREEAQATALAI

-71 TAETVDPATATAA
+71 TAETADPGVATAS
-84 DLADGPLQRTAEAVR
+84 DLADGPVQLTAEAVR
-99 ARTGALFVV
+99 ERTGALFVV

-118 HPDPAELGKL
+118 HPDASELGQR

-156 KVPVRALGEAGA
+156 KVPVRALADAGA
-168 AGAAGEAG
+168 GDGGGAS
-176 ATGDAGGRVVGEVS
+176 GDDRVVGEVS

-243 AGLVQDQASVLSG
+243 AGLVQDQAAVLSG

-289 TLDDLGIAPVLRE
+289 TLADLGVAPVLRD
-302 AVARARAGTAAPG
+302 AVAGAQAGAA
-315 AGSRPATA
+315 AGSP
-323 NAAAA
+323 
-328 AADAV
+328 
-333 PVPAASSSLRAVVGD
+333 SLRAVVDD

-362 RDLGTVVV
+362 RDLGTVMV

-464 SLRVGPGTLVRGFL
+464 ALRVGPGTLVRGIL

-492 DNAVHAAVRGSRTDR
+492 DNAMHAAVRGSRADR
-507 WVEVEALDDGA
+507 WVEVEALDDGV
-518 DLHLAVSDSGDGLAG
+518 DLHIAVSDSGDGLAA
-533 SDVGRVFQRRAD
+533 SDAGRVFQRRPD
-545 DVGAAAEAVAA
+545 DVDGAAEALAA
-556 GGAPGGGGADGRGGA
+556 SGEG

-605 GADAGAVL
+605 HAEAGAVF
-613 CARLQGVVEPPEAD
+613 CARLAGVVEPPDAD
-627 PPGASASAD
+627 PPAPTDDPS
-636 VEADTADTDT
+636 DTDPHG
-646 ATDDRADPNGAP
+646 ARA
-658 A
+658 

>member
-1 MDRATGR
+1 M
-8 RRAGLDFARR
+8 
-18 TLVLQLLVVLVVV
+18 LVVV

-45 NRQEAQATALAI
+45 NREEAQATALAI

-71 TAETVDPATATAA
+71 TSETADPATATAA
-84 DLADGPLQRTAEAVR
+84 ELADGPVQRTAEAVR

-118 HPDPAELGKL
+118 HPDASELGQR

-156 KVPVRALGEAGA
+156 KVPVRALEGGAGAGA
-168 AGAAGEAG
+168 AAGDG
-176 ATGDAGGRVVGEVS
+176 SGRVVGEVS

-233 LTLGLQPSEL
+233 LTFGLQPSEL
-243 AGLVQDQASVLSG
+243 AGLVQDQAAVLSG
-256 VGEGVLGIGPDG
+256 VGEGVLGIGTDG
-268 RVTVCNPRAAALLG
+268 RVTVCNPRAAELLG

-289 TLDDLGIAPVLRE
+289 TLADLGVAPVLRD
-302 AVARARAGTAAPG
+302 AVAEARAGASSGPA
-315 AGSRPATA
+315 AGSP
-323 NAAAA
+323 
-328 AADAV
+328 
-333 PVPAASSSLRAVVGD
+333 SLRAVVDD

-362 RDLGTVVV
+362 RDLGTVMV

-416 VDEADS
+416 VDEADA

-464 SLRVGPGTLVRGFL
+464 ALRVGPGTLVRGIL

-492 DNAVHAAVRGSRTDR
+492 DNAMHAAVRGSRADR

-533 SDVGRVFQRRAD
+533 PDAGRVFQRRPD

-556 GGAPGGGGADGRGGA
+556 GAESGDGGADGRGADGRGA
-571 DPAHGLGF
+571 DGRGGSDPAHGLGF

-590 DGGDVWVADPGGPPP
+590 DGGDVWVADAGGPPP
-605 GADAGAVL
+605 RADAGAVF
-613 CARLQGVVEPPEAD
+613 CARLAGVVEPPDAD
-627 PPGASASAD
+627 PP
-636 VEADTADTDT
+636 
-646 ATDDRADPNGAP
+646 AP
-658 A
+658 ADDPDRPDTPDPHGARA

>member
-1 MDRATGR
+1 VDRATGR
-8 RRAGLDFARR
+8 RRTGLDFARR

-31 GIATVAYGLLSSSE
+31 GIATVAYGVLSSAQ
-45 NRQEAQATALAI
+45 NREDAQSTALAI
-57 ARTAAEDPALRAAV
+57 ARTLAEDPALQDEVRYESRSVAPPSAAELV
-71 TAETVDPATATAA
+71 
-84 DLADGPLQRTAEAVR
+84 DGPVQRAAEAVR
-99 ARTGALFVV
+99 ERTGALFVV
-108 VTDDRGLRLA
+108 VTDDRGMRLA
-118 HPDPAELGKL
+118 HPDPDQLGQR
-128 VSTDPTVALAGREE
+128 VSTDPSTALSGGEE

-156 KVPVRALGEAGA
+156 KVPVREGDRSGVEAR
-168 AGAAGEAG
+168 AGVGTDPA
-176 ATGDAGGRVVGEVS
+176 DDPDRVVGEVS

-243 AGLVQDQASVLSG
+243 AGLVQDQAAVLSG
-256 VGEGVLGIGPDG
+256 VGEGVLGLGPDG
-268 RVTVCNPRAAALLG
+268 RVTVCNPRAAELLG

-289 TLDDLGIAPVLRE
+289 TLADLGVASVLRD
-302 AVARARAGTAAPG
+302 AVADAQAGAA
-315 AGSRPATA
+315 AGSP
-323 NAAAA
+323 
-328 AADAV
+328 
-333 PVPAASSSLRAVVGD
+333 SLRAVVDD

-355 ARVDRDG
+355 ARVARDG
-362 RDLGTVVV
+362 RDLGTVMV

-464 SLRVGPGTLVRGFL
+464 ALRVGPGTLVRGFL

-492 DNAVHAAVRGSRTDR
+492 DNAVHAAVRGSRADR
-507 WVEVEALDDGA
+507 WVEVEALDDRA

-533 SDVGRVFQRRAD
+533 SDAGRVFQRRPD
-545 DVGAAAEAVAA
+545 DVGGAAEALAA
-556 GGAPGGGGADGRGGA
+556 GGGA

-605 GADAGAVL
+605 DADAGAVF
-613 CARLQGVVEPPEAD
+613 CARLAGVVEPPDAD
-627 PPGASASAD
+627 PPAD
-636 VEADTADTDT
+636 
-646 ATDDRADPNGAP
+646 DPRDHDHPDSDGAP

>member
-1 MDRATGR
+1 MGR
-8 RRAGLDFARR
+8 RRTGLDFARR

-31 GIATVAYGLLSSSE
+31 GIATIAYGLLSSSE
-45 NRQEAQATALAI
+45 NREEAQATALAI
-57 ARTAAEDPALRAAV
+57 ARTAAEDPTLRAAV
-71 TAETVDPATATAA
+71 TAETADPGVATAS
-84 DLADGPLQRTAEAVR
+84 DLADGPVQLTAEAVR
-99 ARTGALFVV
+99 ERTGALFVV

-118 HPDPAELGKL
+118 HPDASELGER

-156 KVPVRALGEAGA
+156 KVPVRALADAGA
-168 AGAAGEAG
+168 P
-176 ATGDAGGRVVGEVS
+176 GDASGGGDARVVGEVS

-243 AGLVQDQASVLSG
+243 AGLVQDQAAVLSG
-256 VGEGVLGIGPDG
+256 VGEGVLGLGPDG

-289 TLDDLGIAPVLRE
+289 TLADLGVAPVLRD
-302 AVARARAGTAAPG
+302 AVADAQAGAA
-315 AGSRPATA
+315 AGSP
-323 NAAAA
+323 
-328 AADAV
+328 
-333 PVPAASSSLRAVVGD
+333 SLRAVVDD

-362 RDLGTVVV
+362 RDLGTVMV

-464 SLRVGPGTLVRGFL
+464 ALRVGPGTLVRGIL

-492 DNAVHAAVRGSRTDR
+492 DNAMHAAVRGSRADR

-518 DLHLAVSDSGDGLAG
+518 DLHIAVSDSGDGLAA
-533 SDVGRVFQRRAD
+533 SDAGRVFQRRPD
-545 DVGAAAEAVAA
+545 DVDGAAEALASEGSSADRASVLGA
-556 GGAPGGGGADGRGGA
+556 GGRGGA

-605 GADAGAVL
+605 GADSGAVF
-613 CARLQGVVEPPEAD
+613 CARLAGVVEPPDAD
-627 PPGASASAD
+627 PPAPAPTD
-636 VEADTADTDT
+636 DTRTDTDPDG
-646 ATDDRADPNGAP
+646 ARA
-658 A
+658 

>member
-8 RRAGLDFARR
+8 RRTGLDFARR

-71 TAETVDPATATAA
+71 TAETADPATASAA
-84 DLADGPLQRTAEAVR
+84 DLADGPVQRTAEAVR
-99 ARTGALFVV
+99 ERTGALFVV

-118 HPDPAELGKL
+118 HPDTAELGER

-156 KVPVRALGEAGA
+156 KVPVRALADAGA
-168 AGAAGEAG
+168 P
-176 ATGDAGGRVVGEVS
+176 GDASGGDDARVVGEVS

-243 AGLVQDQASVLSG
+243 AGLVQDQAAVLSG
-256 VGEGVLGIGPDG
+256 VGEGVLGLGPDG

-289 TLDDLGIAPVLRE
+289 TLADLDVAPVLRD
-302 AVARARAGTAAPG
+302 AVAEAQAGAA
-315 AGSRPATA
+315 AGSP
-323 NAAAA
+323 
-328 AADAV
+328 
-333 PVPAASSSLRAVVGD
+333 SLRAVVDD

-362 RDLGTVVV
+362 RDLGTVMV

-428 EQGPVAFPTVDAG
+428 EQGPVTFPTVDAG

-449 AFLGAKAM
+449 AFLGAKAL

-464 SLRVGPGTLVRGFL
+464 ALRVGPGTLVRGFL

-492 DNAVHAAVRGSRTDR
+492 DNAVHAAVRGSRADR

-518 DLHLAVSDSGDGLAG
+518 DLHIAVSDSGDGLAA
-533 SDVGRVFQRRAD
+533 SDAGRVFHRRPD
-545 DVGAAAEAVAA
+545 DVGGAAEALAA
-556 GGAPGGGGADGRGGA
+556 GGGA

-605 GADAGAVL
+605 DADSGAVF
-613 CARLQGVVEPPEAD
+613 CARLAGVVEPPEVD
-627 PPGASASAD
+627 PPAA
-636 VEADTADTDT
+636 
-646 ATDDRADPNGAP
+646 ATDDPDRTDTPDPDGARA
-658 A
+658 

>member
-1 MDRATGR
+1 MGEATGR

-45 NRQEAQATALAI
+45 NREEAQATALAI

-71 TAETVDPATATAA
+71 TAETADPGVATAS
-84 DLADGPLQRTAEAVR
+84 DLADGPVQLTAEAVR
-99 ARTGALFVV
+99 ERTGALFVV

-118 HPDPAELGKL
+118 HPDASELGQR

-156 KVPVRALGEAGA
+156 KVPVRALADAGA
-168 AGAAGEAG
+168 PGDGGGAS
-176 ATGDAGGRVVGEVS
+176 GDDRVVGEVS

-243 AGLVQDQASVLSG
+243 AGLVQDQAAVLSG

-289 TLDDLGIAPVLRE
+289 TLADLGVAPVLRD
-302 AVARARAGTAAPG
+302 AVAGAQAGAA
-315 AGSRPATA
+315 AGSP
-323 NAAAA
+323 
-328 AADAV
+328 
-333 PVPAASSSLRAVVGD
+333 SLRAVVDD

-362 RDLGTVVV
+362 RDLGTVMV

-464 SLRVGPGTLVRGFL
+464 ALRVGPGTLVRGIL

-492 DNAVHAAVRGSRTDR
+492 DNAMHAAVRGSRADR

-518 DLHLAVSDSGDGLAG
+518 DLHIAVSDSGDGLAA
-533 SDVGRVFQRRAD
+533 SDAGRVFQRRPD
-545 DVGAAAEAVAA
+545 DVDGAAEALAA
-556 GGAPGGGGADGRGGA
+556 SGGG

-605 GADAGAVL
+605 HAEAGAVF
-613 CARLQGVVEPPEAD
+613 CARLAGVVEPPDAD
-627 PPGASASAD
+627 PPAPTDDPS
-636 VEADTADTDT
+636 DTDPHG
-646 ATDDRADPNGAP
+646 ARA
-658 A
+658 

>member
-1 MDRATGR
+1 M
-8 RRAGLDFARR
+8 
-18 TLVLQLLVVLVVV
+18 LVVLVVV

-45 NRQEAQATALAI
+45 NREEAQATALAI

-71 TAETVDPATATAA
+71 TAETADPGVATAS
-84 DLADGPLQRTAEAVR
+84 DLADGPVQLTAEAVR
-99 ARTGALFVV
+99 ERTGALFVV

-118 HPDPAELGKL
+118 HPDASELGQR

-156 KVPVRALGEAGA
+156 KVPVRALADAGA
-168 AGAAGEAG
+168 P
-176 ATGDAGGRVVGEVS
+176 GDASGGDDDRVVGEVS

-243 AGLVQDQASVLSG
+243 AGLVQDQAAVLSG

-289 TLDDLGIAPVLRE
+289 TLADLGVAPVLRD
-302 AVARARAGTAAPG
+302 AVAGAQAGAA
-315 AGSRPATA
+315 AGSP
-323 NAAAA
+323 
-328 AADAV
+328 
-333 PVPAASSSLRAVVGD
+333 SLRAVVDD

-362 RDLGTVVV
+362 RDLGTVMV

-464 SLRVGPGTLVRGFL
+464 ALRVGPGTLVRGIL

-492 DNAVHAAVRGSRTDR
+492 DNAMHAAVRGSRADR
-507 WVEVEALDDGA
+507 WVEVEALDDGV
-518 DLHLAVSDSGDGLAG
+518 DLHIAVSDSGDGLAA
-533 SDVGRVFQRRAD
+533 SDAGRVFQRRPD
-545 DVGAAAEAVAA
+545 DVDGAAEALAA
-556 GGAPGGGGADGRGGA
+556 SGGG

-605 GADAGAVL
+605 HAEAGAVF
-613 CARLQGVVEPPEAD
+613 CARLAGVVEPPDAD
-627 PPGASASAD
+627 PPAPAPTD
-636 VEADTADTDT
+636 DTWTDTDPHG
-646 ATDDRADPNGAP
+646 ARA
-658 A
+658 

>member
-1 MDRATGR
+1 MGEATGR

-45 NRQEAQATALAI
+45 NREEAQATALAI

-71 TAETVDPATATAA
+71 TAETADPGVATAS
-84 DLADGPLQRTAEAVR
+84 DLADGPVQLTAEAVR
-99 ARTGALFVV
+99 ERTGALFVV

-118 HPDPAELGKL
+118 HPDASELGQR

-156 KVPVRALGEAGA
+156 KVPVRALADAGA
-168 AGAAGEAG
+168 GDGGGAS
-176 ATGDAGGRVVGEVS
+176 GDDRVVGEVS

-243 AGLVQDQASVLSG
+243 AGLVQDQAAVLSG

-289 TLDDLGIAPVLRE
+289 TLADLGVAPVLRD
-302 AVARARAGTAAPG
+302 AVAGAQAGAA
-315 AGSRPATA
+315 AGST
-323 NAAAA
+323 
-328 AADAV
+328 
-333 PVPAASSSLRAVVGD
+333 SLRAVVDD
-348 RLLFVDV
+348 RRLFVDV

-362 RDLGTVVV
+362 RDLGTVMV

-380 SRRLTAVTAMSTALR
+380 SRSLTAVTAMSTALR

-464 SLRVGPGTLVRGFL
+464 ALRVGPGTLVRGIL

-492 DNAVHAAVRGSRTDR
+492 DNAMHAAVRGSRADR

-518 DLHLAVSDSGDGLAG
+518 DLHIAVSDSGDGLAA
-533 SDVGRVFQRRAD
+533 SDAGRVFQRRPD
-545 DVGAAAEAVAA
+545 DVDGAAEALAA
-556 GGAPGGGGADGRGGA
+556 SGGA

-590 DGGDVWVADPGGPPP
+590 DGGDVWVVDPGGPPP
-605 GADAGAVL
+605 HAEAGAVF
-613 CARLQGVVEPPEAD
+613 CARLAGVVEPPDAD
-627 PPGASASAD
+627 PPAPTDDPS
-636 VEADTADTDT
+636 DTDPHG
-646 ATDDRADPNGAP
+646 ARA
-658 A
+658 

>member
-1 MDRATGR
+1 MGEATGR

-45 NRQEAQATALAI
+45 NREEAQATALAI

-71 TAETVDPATATAA
+71 TAETADPGVATAS
-84 DLADGPLQRTAEAVR
+84 DLADGPVQLTAEAVR
-99 ARTGALFVV
+99 ERTGALFVV

-118 HPDPAELGKL
+118 HPDASELGQR

-156 KVPVRALGEAGA
+156 KVPVRALADAGA
-168 AGAAGEAG
+168 GDGGGAS
-176 ATGDAGGRVVGEVS
+176 GDDRVVGEVS

-243 AGLVQDQASVLSG
+243 AGLVQDQAAVLSG

-289 TLDDLGIAPVLRE
+289 TLADLGVAPVLRD
-302 AVARARAGTAAPG
+302 AVAGAQAGAA
-315 AGSRPATA
+315 AGSP
-323 NAAAA
+323 
-328 AADAV
+328 
-333 PVPAASSSLRAVVGD
+333 SLRAVVDD

-362 RDLGTVVV
+362 RDLGTVMV

-464 SLRVGPGTLVRGFL
+464 ALRVGPGTLVRGIL

-492 DNAVHAAVRGSRTDR
+492 DNAMHAAVRGSRADR
-507 WVEVEALDDGA
+507 WVEVEALDDGV
-518 DLHLAVSDSGDGLAG
+518 DLHIAVSDSGDGLAA
-533 SDVGRVFQRRAD
+533 SDAGRVFQRRPD
-545 DVGAAAEAVAA
+545 DVDGAAEALAA
-556 GGAPGGGGADGRGGA
+556 SGEG

-605 GADAGAVL
+605 PAEAGAVF
-613 CARLQGVVEPPEAD
+613 CARLAGVVEPPDAD
-627 PPGASASAD
+627 PPAPTDDPS
-636 VEADTADTDT
+636 DTDPHG
-646 ATDDRADPNGAP
+646 ARA
-658 A
+658 

>member
-45 NRQEAQATALAI
+45 NREEAQATALAI

-71 TAETVDPATATAA
+71 TAETADPATASAA
-84 DLADGPLQRTAEAVR
+84 DLADGPVQRTAEAVR
-99 ARTGALFVV
+99 ERTGALFVV

-118 HPDPAELGKL
+118 HPDPAELGER

-156 KVPVRALGEAGA
+156 KVPVRALATAGA
-168 AGAAGEAG
+168 PDGGG
-176 ATGDAGGRVVGEVS
+176 SGRVVGEVS

-243 AGLVQDQASVLSG
+243 AGLVQDQAAVLTG
-256 VGEGVLGIGPDG
+256 IGEGVVGVGPDG
-268 RVTVCNPRAAALLG
+268 RVTVCNPRAAELLG
-282 LVDPVGR
+282 LRDPVGR
-289 TLDDLGIAPVLRE
+289 TLAELGVPSVLRD
-302 AVARARAGTAAPG
+302 AVARAQAAPPA
-315 AGSRPATA
+315 AGSP
-323 NAAAA
+323 
-328 AADAV
+328 
-333 PVPAASSSLRAVVGD
+333 SLRAVVDD

-355 ARVDRDG
+355 ARVARDG
-362 RDLGTVVV
+362 RDLGTVIVV
-370 LRDETDIEAM
+370 RDETDIEAM

-416 VDEADS
+416 VDEAES

-449 AFLGAKAM
+449 AFLGAKAL

-464 SLRVGPGTLVRGFL
+464 ALRVGPGTLVRGSL

-492 DNAVHAAVRGSRTDR
+492 DNAVHAAVRGSRADR

-518 DLHLAVSDSGDGLAG
+518 DLHLAVADSGDGLGAADPAG
-533 SDVGRVFQRRAD
+533 VFRRRPD
-545 DVGAAAEAVAA
+545 DVGAAAEALAA
-556 GGAPGGGGADGRGGA
+556 GGGA

-605 GADAGAVL
+605 DAEAGAVF
-613 CARLQGVVEPPEAD
+613 CARLAGVVEPPDAD
-627 PPGASASAD
+627 PPAA
-636 VEADTADTDT
+636 
-646 ATDDRADPNGAP
+646 ADPLDPDDLDPHGAP

>member
-1 MDRATGR
+1 VDRATGR
-8 RRAGLDFARR
+8 RRTGLDFARR

-45 NRQEAQATALAI
+45 NREEAQATALAI

-71 TAETVDPATATAA
+71 TAETADPGVATAS
-84 DLADGPLQRTAEAVR
+84 DLADGRVQRTAEAVR

-118 HPDPAELGKL
+118 HPDPAELGER

-156 KVPVRALGEAGA
+156 KVPVRALADASAG
-168 AGAAGEAG
+168 GDD
-176 ATGDAGGRVVGEVS
+176 DAGGGSGRVVGEVS

-243 AGLVQDQASVLSG
+243 AGLVQDQAAVLSG
-256 VGEGVLGIGPDG
+256 VGEGVLGLGPDG
-268 RVTVCNPRAAALLG
+268 RVTVCNPRAAELLG

-289 TLDDLGIAPVLRE
+289 TLADLGVASVLRD
-302 AVARARAGTAAPG
+302 AVADAQAGAA
-315 AGSRPATA
+315 AGSP
-323 NAAAA
+323 
-328 AADAV
+328 
-333 PVPAASSSLRAVVGD
+333 SLRAVVDD

-355 ARVDRDG
+355 ARVARDG
-362 RDLGTVVV
+362 RDLGTVMV

-464 SLRVGPGTLVRGFL
+464 ALRVGPGTLVRGFL

-518 DLHLAVSDSGDGLAG
+518 DLHLAVSDSGDGLAA
-533 SDVGRVFQRRAD
+533 SDAGRVFQRRPD
-545 DVGAAAEAVAA
+545 DVGGAAEALAA
-556 GGAPGGGGADGRGGA
+556 DGGA

-605 GADAGAVL
+605 RADTGAVF
-613 CARLQGVVEPPEAD
+613 CARLAGVVEPPDAD
-627 PPGASASAD
+627 PPAD
-636 VEADTADTDT
+636 DTRDHDHP
-646 ATDDRADPNGAP
+646 DPDGAP

>member
-1 MDRATGR
+1 MVDRATGR

-45 NRQEAQATALAI
+45 NREEAQATALAI

-71 TAETVDPATATAA
+71 TAETADPTAAEAA
-84 DLADGPLQRTAEAVR
+84 DLADGPVQRTAESVR
-99 ARTGALFVV
+99 ERTGALFVV

-118 HPDPAELGKL
+118 HPDASELGQR

-156 KVPVRALGEAGA
+156 KVPVRALDA
-168 AGAAGEAG
+168 AVSEGGSA
-176 ATGDAGGRVVGEVS
+176 DADARVVGEVS

-201 IGVDVAAIAVVAL
+201 IGVDIAAIAVVAL

-243 AGLVQDQASVLSG
+243 AGLVQDQAAVLSG
-256 VGEGVLGIGPDG
+256 VGEGVLGLGPDG

-289 TLDDLGIAPVLRE
+289 TLADLCVAPVLRD
-302 AVARARAGTAAPG
+302 AVVAARAG
-315 AGSRPATA
+315 AGSASG
-323 NAAAA
+323 
-328 AADAV
+328 
-333 PVPAASSSLRAVVGD
+333 PVGAPAAGSASLRAVVDD

-362 RDLGTVVV
+362 RDLGTVMV
-370 LRDETDIEAM
+370 LRDETDVEAM

-416 VDEADS
+416 VEEADD

-457 EAEERGV
+457 EAVERGV
-464 SLRVGPGTLVRGFL
+464 TLRVGPGTLVRGIL

-492 DNAVHAAVRGSRTDR
+492 DNALHAAVRGSRTDR
-507 WVEVEALDDGA
+507 WVEVEALDDGV
-518 DLHLAVSDSGDGLAG
+518 DLHLAVADSGDGLGSADAAG
-533 SDVGRVFQRRAD
+533 IFRRRPD
-545 DVGAAAEAVAA
+545 DVGGAAEALAA
-556 GGAPGGGGADGRGGA
+556 AGGA

-605 GADAGAVL
+605 HAESGAVF
-613 CARLQGVVEPPEAD
+613 CARLAGVVEPPDAD
-627 PPGASASAD
+627 PAEDDSPASD
-636 VEADTADTDT
+636 EEPHDP
-646 ATDDRADPNGAP
+646 ATPDPDGAP